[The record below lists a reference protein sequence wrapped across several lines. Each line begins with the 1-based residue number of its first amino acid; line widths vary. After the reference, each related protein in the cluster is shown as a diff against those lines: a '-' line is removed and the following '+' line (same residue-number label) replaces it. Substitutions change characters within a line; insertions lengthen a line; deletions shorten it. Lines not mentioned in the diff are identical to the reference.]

1 MNDRDTFM
9 TMENLT
15 PELRAKLSKFCEI
28 ERWHRA
34 FLSAYATP
42 PRSVSRRCWDA
53 AFREVPLTAEETRI
67 YRELSLE
74 NRNANI
80 PAGPPAA

>member
-1 MNDRDTFM
+1 MNDKDTFM
-9 TMENLT
+9 TMEHLT
-15 PELRAKLSKFCEI
+15 PELRAKLSRFCEI

-34 FLSAYATP
+34 FLSAYATQQ
-42 PRSVSRRCWDA
+42 RSLSRRCWDA

-74 NRNANI
+74 NHNANI
-80 PAGPPAA
+80 PVRP